1 MPRRRLLLTV
11 SSLVAVALAVTGCT
25 IPTTKDGGG
34 YGPSNQT
41 ARKAAPPP
49 PVELR
54 SGAKEE
60 LKSSDAS
67 WTPATYV
74 TATGAKVVL
83 DVSNTDPTQ
92 HNFTLGDLEISKN
105 IPRHEH
111 PDPLHGTQ
119 TGSLPVLLQI
129 PPAGDAGLADGH
141 LAVRRQP
148 PASPHPRRLLTRR
161 EPSCPR
167 SVPHAVPAGGLRGS
181 PACSRC

>member
-11 SSLVAVALAVTGCT
+11 SSVVAVALAVTGCT

-41 ARKAAPPP
+41 ARKAEPPP

-54 SGAKEE
+54 IGAKEE

-105 IPRHEH
+105 IP
-111 PDPLHGTQ
+111 PDTSTQ
-119 TGSLPVLLQI
+119 IRFTAPKPGRYRFYCKYHQQEMQ
-129 PPAGDAGLADGH
+129 GW
-141 LAVRRQP
+141 
-148 PASPHPRRLLTRR
+148 LT
-161 EPSCPR
+161 
-167 SVPHAVPAGGLRGS
+167 VT
-181 PACSRC
+181 

>member
-60 LKSSDAS
+60 LKSTDAS
-67 WTPATYV
+67 WSPATYV

-83 DVSNTDPTQ
+83 DVSNADPTQ
-92 HNFTLGDLEISKN
+92 HNFTFGDLEISKN
-105 IPRHEH
+105 IP
-111 PDPLHGTQ
+111 PDTSTLIRFTAPKPGRYRFYCKYHQQEMQGW
-119 TGSLPVLLQI
+119 
-129 PPAGDAGLADGH
+129 
-141 LAVRRQP
+141 
-148 PASPHPRRLLTRR
+148 LT
-161 EPSCPR
+161 
-167 SVPHAVPAGGLRGS
+167 VT
-181 PACSRC
+181 